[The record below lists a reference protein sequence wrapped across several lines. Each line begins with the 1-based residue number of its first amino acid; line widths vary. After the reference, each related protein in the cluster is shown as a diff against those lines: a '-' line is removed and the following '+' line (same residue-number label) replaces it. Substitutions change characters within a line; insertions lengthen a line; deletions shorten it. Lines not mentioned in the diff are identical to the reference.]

1 VSETPEPP
9 RTPRPSL
16 SVHWKCCNVYARVYL
31 NREETYFAGNCPRC
45 AKPMRIRAVKGGGSK
60 ARFWTVE

>member
-1 VSETPEPP
+1 
-9 RTPRPSL
+9 
-16 SVHWKCCNVYARVYL
+16 VYARVYL

-60 ARFWTVE
+60 SRFWTVE